1 MCITTLRPLT
11 LLSLT
16 LLLTRRMATESIYS
30 DDGWRPISNE
40 KLLSGSRRN
49 FIKPE
54 ENELN
59 SQTPWHSHSTS
70 PDNTLSRGN
79 FIKLVGASHKAGESL
94 LPQREI
100 NANLES
106 GDHNQSTLFYP
117 NNNLDTNYDDDNTP
131 IDNLTTRKAKKLY
144 DSNDSAV
151 ENIIEKYNDKELL
164 KLESKHTYAVT
175 EDEDEQITNS
185 NQRNIINEDNGYIYE
200 TPKSELS
207 SNVLTNSFIKI
218 LSNYNI
224 RSSDKLPNYS
234 LSLRQNSRN
243 SPKNDYT
250 YFYIP
255 IKVPLKYNN
264 PNHLLVDPLLAVFL
278 SNYGYY
284 LPGNYGIQSNYRN
297 IYGYGASN
305 NIHNNKPFGSYKLF
319 SDTDASHK

>member
-1 MCITTLRPLT
+1 
-11 LLSLT
+11 
-16 LLLTRRMATESIYS
+16 MATESIYS

-106 GDHNQSTLFYP
+106 G
-117 NNNLDTNYDDDNTP
+117 
-131 IDNLTTRKAKKLY
+131 AKKLY

-151 ENIIEKYNDKELL
+151 ENIIEKYHDKELL
-164 KLESKHTYAVT
+164 KLESKPTYAVT

-207 SNVLTNSFIKI
+207 SNDLTNTFIKI

-319 SDTDASHK
+319 SDTDASH